1 MPRPAPKFTVNLA
14 GGSVAIAFSLE
25 AANILKAQIAQLME
39 SLRQVASKAMPD
51 SSGGKNKP
59 VRHPNMEYQHT
70 GEVFLEIFCNP
81 NLYASPFAAKVGI
94 TLRDDRIRLVTEAQL
109 SQLIDDVN
117 KYIEDMAQYLEINT

>member
-1 MPRPAPKFTVNLA
+1 MPRPAPKFTVNLT

-25 AANILKAQIAQLME
+25 AANVLKAQIAQLME

-51 SSGGKNKP
+51 PSGSKGKL

-117 KYIEDMAQYLEINT
+117 KYIEDISQYLEIST

>member
-14 GGSVAIAFSLE
+14 GGSVAIAFSPE
-25 AANILKAQIAQLME
+25 AANILKDRIAQLME

-51 SSGGKNKP
+51 TSGDKSKP
-59 VRHPNMEYQHT
+59 VRQPNMEYQHT